1 MQKPVEASWCRA
13 VVGIAFGGLVPQ
25 ASFNLAKAVE
35 FTVGGDMC
43 DCIDEL
49 ENLINRFHLQN
60 KHLNLFG
67 AFISERASTEEA
79 VDHVFYAAPSHDMDT
94 QEATA
99 SFARYMNLV
108 ERMAAQFVIV
118 PPSSARQ
125 TIGTYGWNSSNRGQ
139 SRQDMLFKA
148 SCDLVQEVYVEA
160 VLQRRREMEKR
171 KTSEEG
177 EEAAATTVT
186 NSARASSLKDK
197 IGEAVREI
205 SNRVERNEDI
215 TLEDA
220 ALVVRCVLAVWA
232 SRVLH
237 VEGDDVREIELREPE
252 TFAPRRRRPASLD
265 DLPQLM
271 AFA

>member
-1 MQKPVEASWCRA
+1 MGTQVESAKDLLNTLFTTS
-13 VVGIAFGGLVPQ
+13 VIGLV
-25 ASFNLAKAVE
+25 
-35 FTVGGDMC
+35 T
-43 DCIDEL
+43 
-49 ENLINRFHLQN
+49 
-60 KHLNLFG
+60 
-67 AFISERASTEEA
+67 
-79 VDHVFYAAPSHDMDT
+79 
-94 QEATA
+94 
-99 SFARYMNLV
+99 
-108 ERMAAQFVIV
+108 
-118 PPSSARQ
+118 
-125 TIGTYGWNSSNRGQ
+125 
-139 SRQDMLFKA
+139 
-148 SCDLVQEVYVEA
+148 SCP
-160 VLQRRREMEKR
+160 
-171 KTSEEG
+171 
-177 EEAAATTVT
+177 TTGT
-186 NSARASSLKDK
+186 NSEPTTSLKDK